1 LRSRRGAAAIVVG
14 PPLSTR
20 AVTRP
25 RSRSIARH
33 ARGIIGA
40 AIVLTVVAI
49 ALLAD
54 QLSTHDPLAATI
66 SARLQPP
73 GSITDAGDVY
83 LLGTDPL
90 GRDLLSRVLHGAR
103 ISLVVGVVSV
113 GLSGIV
119 GVTLGLIAGYYGGM
133 FDLAIMRLVDLQMA
147 FPFIVLTIA
156 VVAVMGSSLVNVIVV
171 LALASWVVY
180 ARLVRGLTLALRA
193 KEYVE
198 GARAVGCLDRRII
211 ARHIFPNALPAVLIV
226 ATYQF
231 AHMVIAE
238 SALSFLGLGLPPP
251 TASWGASI
259 NDGRAYLDQ
268 AWWITTIPGL
278 ALMFTVLGATLL
290 GDWARETLDPTLRV
304 S

>member
-1 LRSRRGAAAIVVG
+1 LRSRRVPAVVAGPAITLPAG
-14 PPLSTR
+14 RR
-20 AVTRP
+20 AS
-25 RSRSIARH
+25 SRQLARH
-33 ARGIIGA
+33 TRGIIGA
-40 AIVLTVVAI
+40 AIILTVTLL
-49 ALLAD
+49 ALFAD
-54 QLSTHDPLAATI
+54 QLSPHDPLSATI
-66 SARLQPP
+66 SARLSPP
-73 GSITDAGDVY
+73 GWITESGDTY
-83 LLGTDPL
+83 PLGTDPL

-113 GLSGIV
+113 GLSGLV

-133 FDLAIMRLVDLQMA
+133 FDLVIMRLVDFQMA

-156 VVAVMGSSLVNVIVV
+156 VVAVMGSSLVNVIIV

-211 ARHIFPNALPAVLIV
+211 TRHIFPNVLPAVFVI

-251 TASWGASI
+251 IASWGSSI

-268 AWWITTIPGL
+268 AWWVTTIPGL
-278 ALMFTVLGATLL
+278 ALMFTVMGATFL